1 MASCEEQ
8 FLIEYFKEMRAE
20 IVLRIGDHRKL
31 VATKIISCGALL
43 GFLLTETLQQPFCT
57 WGFTLI
63 PIISMLY
70 DVMIAKNIKCIH
82 RIATWIKFEIEIK
95 LSPDYYNSLW
105 EHLYGQ
111 SDKEAKE
118 DKDSRN
124 YGKTDI
130 LFLSIFT
137 TATIIVPITLLYI
150 NNNKYLPFVCIFL
163 FSLQVFVIVLMS
175 KWILWIKST
184 RK

>member
-20 IVLRIGDHRKL
+20 IVLRIGDHKKL
-31 VATKIISCGALL
+31 VATKVISCGALL
-43 GFLLTETLQQPFCT
+43 GFLLTETLKQPFCT

-70 DVMIAKNIKCIH
+70 DVMIARNIKCIH
-82 RIATWIKFEIEIK
+82 RIATWIKFGIETK
-95 LSPDYYNSLW
+95 LSPYYYNSLW
-105 EHLYGQ
+105 EHSYGQ
-111 SDKEAKE
+111 SDKE
-118 DKDSRN
+118 SRH
-124 YGKTDI
+124 YCKTDI

-150 NNNKYLPFVCIFL
+150 DNNKYWLLVCIFL

-175 KWILWIKST
+175 KWILWISQPENKA
-184 RK
+184 K